1 MKNMIAKDKR
11 SSLFTASLYMTKKRC
26 MSLTAGEQLSAN
38 KPKEA
43 TAAATTATATA
54 AATTTT
60 PSKEILVH
68 ETW

>member
-1 MKNMIAKDKR
+1 
-11 SSLFTASLYMTKKRC
+11 

-43 TAAATTATATA
+43 TTAATTATAA
-54 AATTTT
+54 AAAATT